1 MEALKCRLRQKK
13 TMSRRFRLPLTQEEA
28 TELLLIAVQNEVEFR
43 QRQFIMSDDLMEQAT
58 KMASWLTG
66 ESSKF
71 GIMLLGSCGNGKSTL
86 VKAFDKLLTQLS
98 IPLYRNCTIERYDL
112 RMVDAKYVTN
122 LSKSNS
128 KDFISLT
135 RTELL
140 AIDDL
145 GTEPIEVMDYGNIS
159 YPIIDLLTQR
169 YELQQFTIITTNLTG
184 QAIREKYGDR
194 IADRLNEMM
203 KKVGFTNPSYR
214 IS

>member
-1 MEALKCRLRQKK
+1 MEALKSRLRQKK

-43 QRQFIMSDDLMEQAT
+43 QRHFIMSDDLMEQVT

-86 VKAFDKLLTQLS
+86 VKAFDKLLTQLA

-112 RMVDAKYVTN
+112 RMVDAKYVAN
-122 LSKSNS
+122 LSKSNP
-128 KDFISLT
+128 KDFVSLT
-135 RTELL
+135 RAEML

-159 YPIIDLLTQR
+159 YPLIDLLTQR

-203 KKVGFTNPSYR
+203 EKVGFTNPSYR
-214 IS
+214 TD